1 MLSAT
6 IIATLAISLGPTA
19 AVIGMAD
26 ALFFR
31 PLPVV
36 AGQDRLLHYAF
47 GTPMRDGFI
56 PHQIVVRQ
64 PRGNRGRRDNC
75 RWDRGAGIDLG
86 WPGAG
91 RCRAS
96 SRPRHGDHRQLLRRA
111 RRARDRRTSVPR
123 RGRLGA
129 GRRSGDGAE
138 RGTGASLLWCT
149 RRRRR
154 TRRPGEQRAL
164 HRHRRHA
171 SRLSRD
177 ERFPTV
183 GILDSGHELPTR
195 EQRRA
200 IWLGIRPQRRALPR
214 LHRPDGRRRES
225 RPDHRRTDGSDA
237 RAVSSGNWA
246 RTAPSRPSCR
256 SCSRDWPLPPRSR
269 RSRCTRCNSSGP
281 SPDCSSC
288 WA

>member
-1 MLSAT
+1 MARARRGRRSRSPPFGDRTSSA
-6 IIATLAISLGPTA
+6 AEPRRSRSRPSRPSAPRPLARRSVCSAEPAQALDAVGHHHRHPRDQSGPDRGGDRHGGRALLQTA
-19 AVIGMAD
+19 AGRR
-26 ALFFR
+26 R
-31 PLPVV
+31 PGPLAPLRIRH
-36 AGQDRLLHYAF
+36 AEARRAHSARHL
-47 GTPMRDGFI
+47 
-56 PHQIVVRQ
+56 VRQ
-64 PRGNRGRRDNC
+64 PRGNPERRDN
-75 RWDRGAGIDLG
+75 RRGDRGADIDLV

-111 RRARDRRTSVPR
+111 RRARDRRTNVPL

-138 RGTGASLLWCT
+138 RGTCARIFRCT

-183 GILDSGHELPTR
+183 GILDSGDELPTR

-200 IWLGIRPQRRALPR
+200 ISLGCTAPTKGP
-214 LHRPDGRRRES
+214 S
-225 RPDHRRTDGSDA
+225 TTT
-237 RAVSSGNWA
+237 SSGWPPV
-246 RTAPSRPSCR
+246 RVSPRPPPS
-256 SCSRDWPLPPRSR
+256 
-269 RSRCTRCNSSGP
+269 
-281 SPDCSSC
+281 
-288 WA
+288 